1 MAKERDN
8 HYRDFSNRKP
18 CNNVT
23 CAPGEVLV
31 PAVLNAEI
39 RATIKENLDTKN
51 VETWHFPYASEKVP
65 VIFVPVQESRK
76 EAALKIFNHEA
87 ECFLKHQIIKPLD
100 ALSLDKLQGDA
111 ESDDE
116 KGYDPAFTTKAM
128 DDLMA
133 RLTLDDLIRD
143 LNELNPLYG
152 QIFLMLYE
160 GFSKKEI
167 LEKAN
172 TGKGK
177 SQGYEFIEEARAA
190 AQKLYTKHYR

>member
-1 MAKERDN
+1 MAEKN
-8 HYRDFSNRKP
+8 KYYRDFSNRKSF
-18 CNNVT
+18 NNVP

-51 VETWHFPYASEKVP
+51 VETWHFPYASEKIP
-65 VIFVPVQESRK
+65 VIFVPVQESWK
-76 EAALKIFNHEA
+76 EAALKIFNHET
-87 ECFLKHQIIKPLD
+87 ECFLKHKVIKPLD
-100 ALSLDKLQGDA
+100 ALSLDKLQSDA

-116 KGYDPAFTTKAM
+116 KGFDPAVTTKAM

-133 RLTLDDLIRD
+133 HLTLEDLIRD

-152 QIFLMLYE
+152 QVFLMLYE

-177 SQGYEFIEEARAA
+177 SQGYAFIEEARAA
-190 AQKLYTKHYR
+190 AQKLYIKFYR

>member
-1 MAKERDN
+1 MAKKRNN
-8 HYRDFSNRKP
+8 HYRDFSNRKS
-18 CNNVT
+18 CNNVP

-39 RATIKENLDTKN
+39 RATIKGNLDTKN

-65 VIFVPVQESRK
+65 VIFVPVLESWK

-87 ECFLKHQIIKPLD
+87 ECFLKHQLIKPLD
-100 ALSLDKLQGDA
+100 ALSLDKLQADA

-116 KGYDPAFTTKAM
+116 KGFDPAVTTKAM
-128 DDLMA
+128 DDLMV
-133 RLTLDDLIRD
+133 RLTLEDLIRD

-152 QIFLMLYE
+152 KIFLMLYE

-167 LEKAN
+167 LEKAKIE
-172 TGKGK
+172 KGK
-177 SQGYEFIEEARAA
+177 SPRYEFIEEARAA